1 MTAELPKRYEPA
13 ELEGR
18 LYASWESSGSFSA
31 DPQSDKPAYTI
42 VLPPPNVTGSLHVGH
57 ALTAAVQDTLVRFK
71 RMTGHE
77 ALWLPGAE
85 HAGIAT
91 LLVVERVLARRGGPD
106 RETLGRDAFLRR
118 SGTGRR

>member
-71 RMTGHE
+71 AHDRSRS
-77 ALWLPGAE
+77 ALA
-85 HAGIAT
+85 
-91 LLVVERVLARRGGPD
+91 ARD
-106 RETLGRDAFLRR
+106 RSRRDCDADGR
-118 SGTGRR
+118 